1 MDSIKVETLLKDQD
15 FDLRLELLAGEGGL
29 DRRVVSS
36 RIQKPGLALSG
47 FTEHIHKDRLQVFGN
62 TEISYLATLRH
73 DEALKRVR
81 DLFRL
86 PIACLVVT
94 KNLPVEDWVKRE
106 ASDARVPLLRTSHLS
121 STFIDNIE
129 RFLQE
134 ALTASTSV
142 HGVLIDVI
150 GVGVLILG
158 KSGIGKSELAL
169 DLVTRGHRLV
179 ADDIVDLKKKQG
191 GSVYGSGSEI
201 IKHHMEIRGIGIIN
215 IKDLFGVSAVR
226 ERKKVEMVVEL
237 VEWDDKVEYDR
248 LGVEEQKY
256 TILDIEAPL
265 LVIPVRPGR
274 NLTTIVEVAAR
285 NHLPKLL
292 ELVSHGTSDEVQ
304 RLAIVVDAREGRFLD
319 STPGAIEEVR
329 REGHQLEVVFFDCAD
344 DVLIRRFSETRRRH
358 PLSPDGSVEE
368 GIAEERRMLAQLR
381 ALADQIVDTS
391 RMNVHELR
399 DAITAKFG
407 APGEDDKL
415 NVTLLSFGFRNGI
428 PEASDLVFD
437 VRFLPTPY
445 FVEGLKPYPGTDPRV
460 SHWVLE
466 RMQTQ
471 EFLARLESLLQFL
484 IPQYRA
490 EGKSYLTVS
499 IGCTGGRHRS
509 VVLAEELGRR
519 LTEKHRA
526 NVKVTHRDVMKS

>member
-1 MDSIKVETLLKDQD
+1 VAEVA
-15 FDLRLELLAGEGGL
+15 ENNPP
-29 DRRVVSS
+29 RRGADTH
-36 RIQKPGLALSG
+36 RIVLVTGLSG
-47 FTEHIHKDRLQVFGN
+47 AGKST
-62 TEISYLATLRH
+62 ATK
-73 DEALKRVR
+73 ALE
-81 DLFRL
+81 DLGFFCIDNL
-86 PIACLVVT
+86 PIML
-94 KNLPVEDWVKRE
+94 
-106 ASDARVPLLRTSHLS
+106 
-121 STFIDNIE
+121 
-129 RFLQE
+129 
-134 ALTASTSV
+134 
-142 HGVLIDVI
+142 
-150 GVGVLILG
+150 
-158 KSGIGKSELAL
+158 
-169 DLVTRGHRLV
+169 
-179 ADDIVDLKKKQG
+179 
-191 GSVYGSGSEI
+191 
-201 IKHHMEIRGIGIIN
+201 
-215 IKDLFGVSAVR
+215 
-226 ERKKVEMVVEL
+226 
-237 VEWDDKVEYDR
+237 
-248 LGVEEQKY
+248 
-256 TILDIEAPL
+256 
-265 LVIPVRPGR
+265 
-274 NLTTIVEVAAR
+274 
-285 NHLPKLL
+285 LPKLL

-304 RLAIVVDAREGRFLD
+304 RLAIVIDAREGRFLD
-319 STPGAIEEVR
+319 SMPAALDEVR

-344 DVLIRRFSETRRRH
+344 EVLIRRFSETRRRH

-437 VRFLPTPY
+437 VRFLPNPY
-445 FVEGLKPYPGTDPRV
+445 FVEGLKPHPGTDSRV

-519 LTEKHRA
+519 LTDKHRA